1 MMECVDCAALEG
13 ANASTSPHANLL
25 LHSDALINY
34 GATASGRIE
43 YYRCNRCG
51 KKWERVRARSEPEAR
66 WVRSSKEFE

>member
-1 MMECVDCAALEG
+1 MADCQECLNLVG
-13 ANASTSPHANLL
+13 ASAMTSPHANLL

-51 KKWERVRARSEPEAR
+51 AKWERVRARSEPDAR
-66 WVRSSKEFE
+66 WLRTSKELT

>member
-1 MMECVDCAALEG
+1 MNECEDCARLFG
-13 ANASTSPHANLL
+13 TNATTSPHANLI

-51 KKWERVRARSEPEAR
+51 AKWERIRARSEPEAR
-66 WVRSSKEFE
+66 WTYTSKELP